1 LGHAVLEHKP
11 SLDSGDVLRRAASD
25 IEGASP
31 AGFASRLQ
39 EIEADAFA
47 GEFLLPSWLIVHHA
61 KTQSWSAADL
71 GTPNIAYQLS
81 LRCGTSYGA
90 TVRAL
95 LRNQI
100 INGNQS
106 AAALDV
112 KPKLIK
118 RTIRRRDEWSS
129 PWSDT
134 WLLSE
139 RDITQD
145 GLPITAGDLVGVQ
158 LPQNA
163 GSGFLQRPQLPYPSE
178 LTPIADWT
186 DVDETTVGQPG
197 LKTFV
202 LRAEAQGPVKFA
214 FSHGRPWDPGQQV
227 SEFRLAIKER
237 EEGLSRANRIH
248 LGMEAVSMEFDLSS
262 QLGPTRDQGSRPTC
276 LSFALSD
283 CHRIKRAS
291 NDDLSPE
298 CIHSIS
304 SKEMGHS
311 GDRAISLSSALHTL
325 KGSGQTYE
333 HEWPY
338 GGVN

>member
-1 LGHAVLEHKP
+1 MNTRVRLARLKGAKAAQRLLGIMEARKRISETSGQIDVLGVLASLEIMVVFRPLDGLLGAYLRGDTPGVLLSTKRPPSVQRFTAAHELGHAVLEHKP

-118 RTIRRRDEWSS
+118 RTIRRRAEWSS

-248 LGMEAVSMEFDLSS
+248 LGMEA
-262 QLGPTRDQGSRPTC
+262 
-276 LSFALSD
+276 A
-283 CHRIKRAS
+283 
-291 NDDLSPE
+291 
-298 CIHSIS
+298 
-304 SKEMGHS
+304 
-311 GDRAISLSSALHTL
+311 
-325 KGSGQTYE
+325 
-333 HEWPY
+333 
-338 GGVN
+338 